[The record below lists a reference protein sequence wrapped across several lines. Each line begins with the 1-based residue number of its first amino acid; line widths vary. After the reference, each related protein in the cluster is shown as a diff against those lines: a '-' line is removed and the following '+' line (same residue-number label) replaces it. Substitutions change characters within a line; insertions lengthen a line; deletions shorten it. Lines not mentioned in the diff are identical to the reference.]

1 MPADDT
7 KKVDRYIKDAPDF
20 ARPILEKLRKVVH
33 TGCPGV
39 DEVIKWGMPYFV
51 YRGKILCGMAAF
63 KKHVGFGFWQSKEMS
78 DPLDLFATG
87 TGRKA
92 SMSNIH
98 FHALRDVPTQKALVS
113 YVREAKALIDD
124 AVNET

>member
-1 MPADDT
+1 MPADDSE
-7 KKVDRYIKDAPDF
+7 KVDRYIEGAADF

-33 TGCPGV
+33 RGCPGAK
-39 DEVIKWGMPYFV
+39 EVIKWGMPYFV

-63 KKHVGFGFWQSKEMS
+63 KKHVGFGFWQSKDMS
-78 DPLDLFATG
+78 DPLDLFSTG

-98 FHALRDVPTQKALVS
+98 FHKPRDVPTQQQLVA
-113 YVREAKALIDD
+113 YVKEAKALIDEVLD
-124 AVNET
+124 